1 MKPTKSS
8 LPVSAAKLQSLRQ
21 SGTVN
26 ARAAKV
32 QDALFLEQEFFDP
45 QDLTQVKYEMLRRVQ
60 KDALPISTAAA
71 RFGFSRP
78 AFYKAERDFTREGLA
93 GLIPRRRGPKQG
105 HKLTPEVLAYAEQI
119 RARDSSLRTLD
130 LVGQIQK
137 KFAVQVHRRTLE
149 RALVAAKKKQRKP

>member
-1 MKPTKSS
+1 MNRAKPS
-8 LPVSAAKLQSLRQ
+8 LPASTAKLQSLRQ

-26 ARAAKV
+26 AGAAKV
-32 QDALFLEQEFFDP
+32 QDPLFLEQEFFDP

-60 KDALPISTAAA
+60 QDSLAISTAAA

-78 AFYKAERDFTREGLA
+78 AFYKAQHDFTREGLV

-105 HKLTPEVLAYAEQI
+105 HKLTPAVLAFAEQL
-119 RARDSSLRTLD
+119 RARDSSLRTMD
-130 LVGQIQK
+130 LVWQIQK

-149 RALVAAKKKQRKP
+149 RALVVAKKKQRTP